1 MNLQDD
7 SEDIKTKLN
16 LHVKKR
22 IKQTNTSPQKR
33 KVDPNSE
40 DPDPTETPT
49 KPPSGKSKAKKPK
62 TQNTDEVDSDKG
74 EGGDS
79 LEVIPPQKVSTLD
92 VLQLL
97 LNEKKRSLMKDVE
110 VIDFIRMKQGPIP

>member
-7 SEDIKTKLN
+7 SGDIKTKLN

-62 TQNTDEVDSDKG
+62 TQNTDEVDSDKV